1 MDDKQNKSEDQVPS
15 FATLPRKKKLSGNA
29 TSGTAQS
36 APQVTWMKEVA
47 QKGVFLVILRDTTH
61 LNNGTMTRLC
71 ALANTY
77 YSSYYKTT
85 LIMLR
90 ITNDYVLLSRL
101 SAAISLSTYLILIL
115 HV

>member
-1 MDDKQNKSEDQVPS
+1 MLIDRFTEPAKPKKISFDDSSLVTCIDDKQNKSEDQVPS

-61 LNNGTMTRLC
+61 LNNRTMTRL
-71 ALANTY
+71 
-77 YSSYYKTT
+77 
-85 LIMLR
+85 
-90 ITNDYVLLSRL
+90 
-101 SAAISLSTYLILIL
+101 
-115 HV
+115 